1 VFPSLGRNLSSAA
14 NVTVNVVE
22 PGSLYP
28 ERTNQLDLRA
38 AKTFTIGTSRLQ
50 GMVDFYNVFNANSVL
65 KQNGA
70 YGSDGAA
77 WARPQAIIPGRLV
90 KFGAQLSF

>member
-1 VFPSLGRNLSSAA
+1 
-14 NVTVNVVE
+14 
-22 PGSLYP
+22 
-28 ERTNQLDLRA
+28 
-38 AKTFTIGTSRLQ
+38 
-50 GMVDFYNVFNANSVL
+50 VL

-90 KFGAQLSF
+90 KFGGQLSF